1 MCTSAPL
8 GGAERGSRGTVHGA
22 VANLFALYAPRRAG
36 VPAGRDPE
44 SSVLPMSRG
53 IVPTGGHGKTGEKK
67 FPCKVST
74 LGHAGASVR
83 RHVVEC

>member
-8 GGAERGSRGTVHGA
+8 GGAERGSRGHGSRSRREPVRA
-22 VANLFALYAPRRAG
+22 IRPERAG

-44 SSVLPMSRG
+44 SSVLPMSGG

-67 FPCKVST
+67 FPCKVSR